1 MMPKIAQVPAF
12 VRDKVIT
19 EMFWV
24 AEYNN
29 GQALPELDPFTGK
42 VNSFSQVDH
51 KKTIRFWW
59 IPITADM
66 AAKFPYTR
74 VNPRFFTKDGKPNR
88 HWVDLK
94 GSKGFVARRMVVE
107 FQMGKPTGLST
118 VEQLKKLTAPPKRVK
133 CYVIGIEG
141 GPRQEIYPDGHEV
154 NKPWP
159 DKGETQDILHH

>member
-1 MMPKIAQVPAF
+1 MAEIAQVSPLLKGG
-12 VRDKVIT
+12 VVT

-29 GQALPELDPFTGK
+29 GQCLPELDPFKGQ
-42 VNSFSQVDH
+42 VNSFSEVDH

-59 IPITADM
+59 IPITPDM
-66 AAKFPYTR
+66 AARFPFTR

-94 GSKGFVARRMVVE
+94 GSRGFVSRRMFLKMGMGDNAKGVE
-107 FQMGKPTGLST
+107 RGI
-118 VEQLKKLTAPPKRVK
+118 K

-141 GPRQEIYPDGHEV
+141 GPRQEIYPDGHVV
-154 NKPWP
+154 NKLEP
-159 DKGETQDILHH
+159 DRGETQDLLHH